1 MEVVQCWGGQGA
13 VQLKGGGAVLGW
25 TGRGA
30 AEGRLCSV
38 GGEEG
43 AVQLKGSGALL
54 GVDRERCS

>member
-1 MEVVQCWGGQGA
+1 